1 MKLRASN
8 GISRRSFLK
17 ATALAGGGMIIGSM
31 LPIARTSAAAG
42 TAEMGPF
49 IRISPDNKITVV
61 IKHLDK
67 GQGVT
72 TGLPTIVAEEL
83 DAAWSQMATEF
94 APVDA
99 SRYANLLFGV
109 QGTGGSTSIA
119 NSWDQL
125 RNAAAAARQMLLQAA
140 ANDWSV
146 DVADL
151 RISEGR
157 ITEPG
162 GKSATLGELAG
173 MAATL
178 PVPQNV
184 EPKPAS
190 DYRLVGTRKT
200 HRLDSPAKTD
210 GSAIYTID
218 IERPGQWIA
227 VVAHPPRFG
236 ATVAAVDSS
245 AAEAME
251 GVHAVV
257 QIPRGVA
264 VLADSYYTATQAR
277 AKLAIEWD
285 DSAGETRS
293 SNAMEADFQAAL
305 GAMGKVA
312 RTTGNAAA
320 SLEGADKT
328 VSAEFTFPY
337 LAHASM
343 EPMDCV
349 VELSDGR
356 CEIWTGSQLQTV
368 DQQVAAAIAGVP
380 PENVVIHTHYAG
392 GSFGRRAVPDS
403 DYVAEA
409 VSIAKA
415 INGKAPVKLL
425 WSREDDMTGGRYRP
439 MSVHRLEGALDD
451 KGNIVAWH
459 HRMAMQSVL
468 AGTPFAAM
476 IQDGIDS
483 SSVEGARGL
492 PYAIENVQVELHDME
507 SAVPVLWWRSVGHTH
522 NGFATEV
529 FFDRLAHA
537 ANKDPLELRQ
547 ALLKDHPR
555 HLAVLNLAAE
565 KGGWGKPM
573 NKGQGRGIAVHESFG
588 SLVAE
593 VVDVTIDQG
602 GALSVDKV
610 TCAVDCGIA
619 VNPDVIAAQM
629 EGGIGYALSAV
640 LREAITLTNGE
651 VDQKNFDKYQVLRMA
666 DMPEV
671 EVHIVPSENPPSGV
685 GEPGVPPLAP
695 ALANAIFAASGK
707 EVNRLPMGTK
717 FA

>member
-1 MKLRASN
+1 MKN
-8 GISRRSFLK
+8 GSVNRWSRRAFLK
-17 ATALAGGGMIIGSM
+17 AAAIAGGGLVIGSM
-31 LPIARTSAAAG
+31 IPAARGATTKAAS
-42 TAEMGPF
+42 ELGPF
-49 IRISPDNKITVV
+49 IRILPDNTVTV
-61 IKHLDK
+61 IIKHLDK

-72 TGLPTIVAEEL
+72 TGLPTIVAEEM

-94 APVDA
+94 APADA

-125 RNAAAAARQMLLQAA
+125 RNAAAAARRMLVQAA
-140 ANDWSV
+140 AQEWAVEPSEV
-146 DVADL
+146 RVADGQ
-151 RISEGR
+151 ISG
-157 ITEPG
+157 PAG
-162 GKSATLGELAG
+162 QSASFGELAEK
-173 MAATL
+173 AAT
-178 PVPQNV
+178 VPIPSDIQ
-184 EPKPAS
+184 PKSAS
-190 DYRLVGTRKT
+190 EYRLIGTGKT
-200 HRLDSPAKTD
+200 RRLDTPAKTD
-210 GSAIYTID
+210 GSAVFTID
-218 IERPGQWIA
+218 VSRPGQWIA
-227 VVAHPPRFG
+227 VVAHAPRFG
-236 ATVAAVDSS
+236 AKVASVDS
-245 AAEAME
+245 AAAKAIA
-251 GVHAVV
+251 GVHDVV

-264 VLADSYYTATQAR
+264 VLADSYYTAAQAR
-277 AKLAIEWD
+277 STLNIQWD
-285 DSAGETRS
+285 ESAAETRS
-293 SNAMEADFQAAL
+293 TDTLEDAFRSAL
-305 GAMGKVA
+305 GGNGRVA
-312 RTTGNAAA
+312 RNQGNATAA
-320 SLEGADKT
+320 IEGADKT
-328 VSAEFTFPY
+328 ISAEFVFPY
-337 LAHASM
+337 LAHAAM

-349 VELSDGR
+349 VELKNGT

-368 DQQVAAAIAGVP
+368 DQQVAAAVAGVTP
-380 PENVVIHTHYAG
+380 DKVVIHTLFAG

-415 INGKAPVKLL
+415 IGGKAPVKLL

-439 MSVHRLEGALDD
+439 MSVHRLEGALDNNG
-451 KGNIVAWH
+451 KIVAWH

-492 PYAIENVQVELHDME
+492 PYSIDNIQVELHDME

-537 ANKDPLELRQ
+537 AGTDPLEMRRS
-547 ALLKDHPR
+547 LLQGHPR
-555 HLAVLNLAAE
+555 HLAVLDLAAE
-565 KGGWGKPM
+565 KAGWGGALK
-573 NKGQGRGIAVHESFG
+573 KGQGRGIAVHESFG

-593 VVDVTIDQG
+593 VVDVTIGED

-610 TCAVDCGIA
+610 TCAVDCGVA
-619 VNPDVIAAQM
+619 VNPDIIAAQM
-629 EGGIGYALSAV
+629 EGGIGYALSAA
-640 LREAITLTNGE
+640 LREAITLTDGK
-651 VDQKNFDKYQVLRMA
+651 VDQKNFDKYQVLRMK

-671 EVHIVPSENPPSGV
+671 AVHILPSENAPTGV

-695 ALANAIFAASGK
+695 ALANAIYAATGK

-717 FA
+717 FG